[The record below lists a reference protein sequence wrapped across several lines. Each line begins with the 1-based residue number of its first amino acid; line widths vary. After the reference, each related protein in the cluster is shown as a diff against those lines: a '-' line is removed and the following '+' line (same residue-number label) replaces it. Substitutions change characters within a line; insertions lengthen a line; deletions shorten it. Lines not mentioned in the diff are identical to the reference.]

1 MKISKLSD
9 LFKKV
14 ILAIFALAL
23 MAILLR
29 PTASIHLQL
38 GEHLFL
44 SIEEPSE
51 QIKPQPHSK

>member
-9 LFKKV
+9 LFKKA

-44 SIEEPSE
+44 SIEETSA
-51 QIKPQPHSK
+51 QIKHHAK